1 MHLLQAIALGI
12 VQGLTEFFPV
22 SSSGH
27 LVLAQDLLGI
37 DTPGVSFEVLVHL
50 ATVAAI
56 LVVYRRRIVRLFLEA
71 ASGDRHANG
80 YIAKLILASVP
91 VAVIGLAFGDAI
103 AGAFDSPQLV
113 AFNLLATGGIIFST
127 RWLVTIARRPAPAP
141 TWRGAAGI
149 GVAQAVAL
157 LPGISRSGATVAVAL
172 ADRTERAA
180 AAEFSFL
187 LSIPA
192 ILGASALELPAI
204 LDHGL
209 GLGAT
214 AVIGAASSAFLAAI
228 AAIVLFVR
236 WLRIGR
242 LHFFAYYC
250 WLVGGGYLLYKAIVS

>member
-37 DTPGVSFEVLVHL
+37 DTPGVSFEVLEHL

-56 LVVYRRRIVRLFLEA
+56 LVVYRRRIVRLFLET
-71 ASGDRHANG
+71 ASGDRNAAV
-80 YIAKLILASVP
+80 YMAKLILASVP

-113 AFNLLATGGIIFST
+113 AFNLLVTGGIVFST
-127 RWLVTIARRPAPAP
+127 RWLVRIARRPAP

-250 WLVGGGYLLYKAIVS
+250 WLVGGGYLLYTAIVS